1 MNFRKLCRFALVFF
15 LIIVLQGNAIAATI
29 HGTVYEWNTFKPL
42 KNSVVEINSTPEQN
56 FVATDSEY
64 SFNLTP
70 GTYTI
75 NASYI
80 EGNRVVYKSQEEVI
94 ISDEGEYI
102 HDLLLFP
109 PSHEELLNQD
119 NFEVPDLDYEE
130 TGPVS
135 QAKYQYAVLV
145 SAFLALIVLLLAVYL
160 LKKRHKKSTTILS
173 PEVSREQYL
182 LRPENPIKDAVFSEK
197 AENDSSENIAEIS
210 ELSSEQFAEKSAGSS
225 DTEEFILQRSKSTE
239 EAKDLPD
246 FSFHEDKPGKS
257 SSEISKHSKI
267 NLPEDLKELLDL
279 IRASGNR
286 ITQRE
291 LRKKSPYSESK
302 VSLMLSDL
310 EERGLIE
317 KFKKGRGNI
326 IRIPDVHISRQT
338 KYESKKE

>member
-1 MNFRKLCRFALVFF
+1 VNFRKLCRFALVLF

-29 HGTVYEWNTFKPL
+29 HGTVYEWNTFKTL
-42 KNSVVEINSTPEQN
+42 DNSVIEINSIPEQN

-80 EGNRVVYKSQEEVI
+80 EGDKVVYTAREEVV
-94 ISDEGEYI
+94 ISGEGEYI

-109 PSHEELLNQD
+109 LSPEELLNQD
-119 NFEVPDLDYEE
+119 TFEVPNLDYEE
-130 TGPVS
+130 TEPVS

-145 SAFLALIVLLLAVYL
+145 SAFLALIVLLLAGYL
-160 LKKRHKKSTTILS
+160 LKKRHEKSTTIIS
-173 PEVSREQYL
+173 PGISREQYL
-182 LRPENPIKDAVFSEK
+182 LQPENPIKDAVFSEK
-197 AENDSSENIAEIS
+197 AETDSSGNIVEIS
-210 ELSSEQFAEKSAGSS
+210 ELSSEQFAEKSEGTPY
-225 DTEEFILQRSKSTE
+225 TEDIQQRIKSTA

-246 FSFHEDKPGKS
+246 SSFHEEEPGKS
-257 SSEISKHSKI
+257 SSETSRHSKI

-326 IRIPDVHISRQT
+326 IRIPDIHISRQT
-338 KYESKKE
+338 KRESKKE